1 MATTKSNSFIV
12 YCDLNDQLQ
21 LLSDEEAGIVFKNII
36 GYGLTGQLSLT
47 DNKAVNVVLVGMA
60 TQIDRNKRKYEEV
73 RAKRS
78 AAGKKGNEH
87 RWHHNDSTEAEVSTQ
102 AKKKASA
109 PDKGNLG
116 ASDSSIPVK
125 EKKAS
130 SAVKHTRVA
139 SVEDRKSDFIKSMEM
154 YTHDYDA
161 DMLNDFYRYWTE
173 LNKQRTKMR
182 FEMQKTWEVGKRL
195 AMWSRKSYNQA

>member
-21 LLSDEEAGIVFKNII
+21 LLSDEEAGIVFKTII

-73 RAKRS
+73 RGKRS

-87 RWHHNDSTEAEVSTQ
+87 RWRHNDSTEAEVSTQ
-102 AKKKASA
+102 AEEKTSA
-109 PDKGNLG
+109 PDNGNLG
-116 ASDSSIPVK
+116 ASDRAIPVK

-130 SAVKHTRVA
+130 SAGKRTRVA
-139 SVEDRKSDFIKSMEM
+139 SVENRKQPVFIHSKSDKKNIFNYRHSTNWEKHVL
-154 YTHDYDA
+154 TF
-161 DMLNDFYRYWTE
+161 FY
-173 LNKQRTKMR
+173 
-182 FEMQKTWEVGKRL
+182 KR
-195 AMWSRKSYNQA
+195 AFFY